1 MFLLSN
7 REIKILKKLNH
18 QNVIKLID
26 VFDDPQKQKL
36 YIVLEYCVGGLQ
48 EMLDKA
54 PGNRFPVWQAHK
66 YFTQLIDG
74 LEYLHGRGIIHKDIK
89 PGNLLLTTDDTV
101 KISDFGVAEEL
112 NHFNQSDQC
121 SNFQGSPAF
130 QPPEIA
136 SGQEIWSGFKAD
148 VWAAGV
154 TLYHFTTGK
163 FPFEGENVYKLF
175 SVISNCVYTIPSHL
189 PPLLQDLIKS
199 THQTVKT
206 YVFPI
211 TKVC

>member
-66 YFTQLIDG
+66 YYQYI
-74 LEYLHGRGIIHKDIK
+74 
-89 PGNLLLTTDDTV
+89 
-101 KISDFGVAEEL
+101 
-112 NHFNQSDQC
+112 
-121 SNFQGSPAF
+121 
-130 QPPEIA
+130 
-136 SGQEIWSGFKAD
+136 
-148 VWAAGV
+148 
-154 TLYHFTTGK
+154 
-163 FPFEGENVYKLF
+163 
-175 SVISNCVYTIPSHL
+175 
-189 PPLLQDLIKS
+189 
-199 THQTVKT
+199 
-206 YVFPI
+206 
-211 TKVC
+211 